1 MNDNP
6 KIKLNFIDKA
16 ISFFAP
22 RMGAKRLA
30 ARWSSE
36 MLLDGARKYAAAG
49 NGKRVRSWNAP
60 SSSANSAV
68 SAAGSRLRDRSRDLV
83 RNNAYASKAVKGI
96 AANVVGSGIRPS
108 IQYKNKLI
116 LTAAKKLWEDWGEEK
131 ACDFD
136 GVSNIYGMQF
146 ILMRAVAESGEV
158 LVRKIRS
165 RKKTVPIQLQI
176 LEADHL
182 DNSKDGIALNDG
194 GYIQLGIEF
203 NKSGQKVAYWLFPD
217 HPGEHKVWKSLESV
231 RVPASEILH
240 LFLKERPGQIRGV
253 PFGVGSFIK
262 MKDFDDYEDAQLI
275 RQKIAACF
283 SVFIQSPEDP
293 RPGTANPNG
302 GSPLERVEPGIIE
315 YLKPG
320 QEVSFANPPATEGYD
335 MYAKKM
341 LQGIAAG
348 YDITYELLT
357 SDLSNVNFSSGRM
370 GWIEMG
376 RMVTQ
381 WQNQIIIEQFCK
393 GVWEWFSEAA
403 YIAGKLPMGLKCSWT
418 SPRREMIDPLKET
431 KGLSEKV
438 RAGFGSW
445 QSVIRELGG
454 DPEEVYNQMA
464 EDKKKFDKEGFKL
477 TSDARHDPNRS
488 EDKKDSKKEKA

>member
-262 MKDFDDYEDAQLI
+262 MKDFDDYED
-275 RQKIAACF
+275 
-283 SVFIQSPEDP
+283 
-293 RPGTANPNG
+293 
-302 GSPLERVEPGIIE
+302 
-315 YLKPG
+315 
-320 QEVSFANPPATEGYD
+320 
-335 MYAKKM
+335 
-341 LQGIAAG
+341 
-348 YDITYELLT
+348 
-357 SDLSNVNFSSGRM
+357 
-370 GWIEMG
+370 
-376 RMVTQ
+376 
-381 WQNQIIIEQFCK
+381 
-393 GVWEWFSEAA
+393 
-403 YIAGKLPMGLKCSWT
+403 
-418 SPRREMIDPLKET
+418 
-431 KGLSEKV
+431 
-438 RAGFGSW
+438 
-445 QSVIRELGG
+445 
-454 DPEEVYNQMA
+454 
-464 EDKKKFDKEGFKL
+464 
-477 TSDARHDPNRS
+477 
-488 EDKKDSKKEKA
+488 